1 MKVSKESKKGARL
14 IFDAARSSGRLDEDK
29 VRRGIA
35 AVMEKKP
42 AGSAQILHELHRLVR
57 LEVEKHEACV
67 ETAASL
73 NPQERAALETSLS
86 GKFGGGLTF
95 RFSVNPELIGGV
107 RIRIGSD
114 VYDANVRD
122 RLVRLKAELTR

>member
-1 MKVSKESKKGARL
+1 MKVSKESRKGARL
-14 IFDAARSSGRLDEDK
+14 IFDAARSSGRLDENK
-29 VRRGIA
+29 VRRGVA
-35 AVMEKKP
+35 AILEKRP
-42 AGSAQILHELHRLVR
+42 AGSAQILHELQRLVR
-57 LEVEKHEACV
+57 LEVEKREACI

-73 NPQERAALETSLS
+73 DAQEKAALESSLS
-86 GKFGGGLTF
+86 GKFGSGLTF

-122 RLVRLKAELTR
+122 RLARLQAEMTR